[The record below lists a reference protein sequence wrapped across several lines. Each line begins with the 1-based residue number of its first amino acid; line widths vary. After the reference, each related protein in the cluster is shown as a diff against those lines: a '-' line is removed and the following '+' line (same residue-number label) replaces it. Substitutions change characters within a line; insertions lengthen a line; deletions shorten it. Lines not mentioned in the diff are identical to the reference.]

1 MSTLEKVKEL
11 LYVGVFVK
19 RSVSIESDST
29 LDGDLLLD
37 SLDKVEL
44 VMVLEEEFD
53 IEIPTE
59 KFADAV
65 VTIGDICELV
75 QAISIK

>member
-1 MSTLEKVKEL
+1 
-11 LYVGVFVK
+11 
-19 RSVSIESDST
+19 
-29 LDGDLLLD
+29 LD